1 MFAIALSQVASSWE
15 LLSSNSA
22 LHSYRF
28 RVASLICPFGQK
40 SWGKHC
46 NDTSYWQSE
55 RHTVC
60 RCAFET
66 TINRNTNWKRD
77 REIQTAIPIWLLYF
91 HSFFI
96 FRIRFYW
103 LVRISYCCWCCRW
116 RRWRHYHRFLCF
128 HRLCNNNECAVWMV
142 LTGQNNKIEII
153 GTSDDGEEENGAE
166 IEKYSDWTCQ
176 HWRKAT
182 RRRRWYRCQSNNIEA
197 VVSMQSHIY
206 IYIGKCICDWFRF
219 RITSNIQ
226 FISESEYSRIRDRIC
241 SRGITLDT
249 NRTKFDINANT
260 NKRYASETTGQ

>member
-46 NDTSYWQSE
+46 NDNSYWQSE

-206 IYIGKCICDWFRF
+206 IYRKMHMWLIQIQDYIKHPIYFGIRIQPHTWSNMFAWHYIGYKQNKIRHQ
-219 RITSNIQ
+219 R
-226 FISESEYSRIRDRIC
+226 EY
-241 SRGITLDT
+241 
-249 NRTKFDINANT
+249 
-260 NKRYASETTGQ
+260 Q